1 MAARRTSDTKSKET
15 PSQSAAPPLYHRFLP
30 HRVSSVRPTR
40 AIRIE
45 TSFPTKGEGK
55 VGAARRVLGILL
67 CPEIIRIEDEIRVGR
82 RNIFVVG
89 LDLGW
94 RKNSRLRSIFAIR
107 CDRQLVGKGG
117 ANSKDWQGV
126 AGIEIFRVERHVRL
140 SVPTEDRLSL
150 IYVTPVVR
158 QARFY
163 FHPTSCR
170 RTRQDPVLSVS
181 LSLSLSLYYLHG
193 SFP

>member
-1 MAARRTSDTKSKET
+1 MSHENCTKGYKEDTRRIKVIEEERERGKQRGESERASEQQKEREREKEIERGGKMAARRTSDTKSKET

-94 RKNSRLRSIFAIR
+94 RKNSRLRSIFASAAI
-107 CDRQLVGKGG
+107 G
-117 ANSKDWQGV
+117 N
-126 AGIEIFRVERHVRL
+126 
-140 SVPTEDRLSL
+140 
-150 IYVTPVVR
+150 
-158 QARFY
+158 
-163 FHPTSCR
+163 
-170 RTRQDPVLSVS
+170 
-181 LSLSLSLYYLHG
+181 
-193 SFP
+193 

>member
-1 MAARRTSDTKSKET
+1 MEEELAA
-15 PSQSAAPPLYHRFLP
+15 AIHLC
-30 HRVSSVRPTR
+30 VR
-40 AIRIE
+40 
-45 TSFPTKGEGK
+45 
-55 VGAARRVLGILL
+55 
-67 CPEIIRIEDEIRVGR
+67 
-82 RNIFVVG
+82 
-89 LDLGW
+89 
-94 RKNSRLRSIFAIR
+94 
-107 CDRQLVGKGG
+107 DRQLVGKGG